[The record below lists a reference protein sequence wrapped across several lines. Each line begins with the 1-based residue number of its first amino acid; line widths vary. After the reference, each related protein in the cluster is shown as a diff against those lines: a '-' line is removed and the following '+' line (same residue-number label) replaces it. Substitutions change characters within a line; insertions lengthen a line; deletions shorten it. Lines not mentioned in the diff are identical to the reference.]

1 MDEKD
6 MERIADTIYDLAE
19 LTGIS
24 AEEANRAI
32 CSAMGLLKFDPQ
44 REIALIR
51 MNPSLSRF
59 QKWRL
64 TRRILLDAKRKE
76 KRKRCEGGMTS
87 A

>member
-1 MDEKD
+1 MRGDSINEKD
-6 MERIADTIYDLAE
+6 MERIADAIHDLAS
-19 LTGIS
+19 LTEIS
-24 AEEANRAI
+24 FEEANMAI
-32 CSAMGLLKFDPQ
+32 YRAMGLLKFDPQ

-76 KRKRCEGGMTS
+76 KAR
-87 A
+87 

>member
-1 MDEKD
+1 MRGDSMDEKD
-6 MERIADTIYDLAE
+6 MERIADTIHDLAS

-24 AEEANRAI
+24 FEEAHMAI
-32 CSAMGLLKFDPQ
+32 CGAMGLLKFDPQ

-76 KRKRCEGGMTS
+76 KAR
-87 A
+87 